1 MKKIHVVL
9 RDVDPNGQTFQWDDQ
24 EIWAEPLAEFHLSCK
39 IVEDITAE
47 VFVLPEKEGCL
58 FRGKIRGKV
67 SVPCD
72 RCAEETI
79 VPISF
84 DFDEFEE
91 YPQQNLD
98 EAEDVAE
105 LRDDSRAIIVE
116 DGVTLIDFGAVLWEE
131 FILTLPTKP
140 LCNKTCK
147 GICPECGE
155 NLNEGICVCDH
166 EERDPRMEA
175 LRNLKIQ

>member
-1 MKKIHVVL
+1 MKQIHVVL
-9 RDVDPNGQTFQWDDQ
+9 RDIDVNGQTFQWDDQ
-24 EIWAEPLAEFHLSCK
+24 TIWSEPLLEFHLACT
-39 IVEDITAE
+39 IVEDIKAE

-67 SVPCD
+67 SLPCD

-79 VPISF
+79 LPISF

-91 YPQQNLD
+91 YPQQDLD
-98 EAEDVAE
+98 EDDVE
-105 LRDDSRAIIVE
+105 ERRVDNRVIIVE
-116 DGVTLIDFGAVLWEE
+116 KGVTLLDFGALLWEE
-131 FILTLPTKP
+131 FILTLPSKP
-140 LCNKTCK
+140 LCNIVCK

-155 NLNEGICVCDH
+155 NLNESICACEN
-166 EERDPRMEA
+166 EEKDPRMEA